1 MRTPDEIKK
10 GLGCCGINGQDCS
23 ACPYQCNITCIEVAM
38 RDALAYIQQ
47 LETRLAQAEWAKS
60 TEEGTK

>member
-23 ACPYQCNITCIEVAM
+23 ACPYQWNITCIEVAM

-47 LETRLAQAEWAKS
+47 LETRLAQAE
-60 TEEGTK
+60 